1 MSQGVVTS
9 QFTDPVLRG
18 SLLETFRVSNEQ
30 RDFEWKKC
38 GFEEMTSDKAF
49 EEIAEFAGL
58 GLAPRR
64 EELAQGAVDIVK
76 QGYVVRINQYAYSI
90 NMPVSREAQK
100 FKQYREAIMGT
111 ESVNE
116 SLHNSVE
123 ILCADVFGNA
133 FSTTAGLLPDGKPI
147 CAVGHKLPRG
157 GTFDTAITAA
167 SIGQTSIESMYILAA
182 KMPGGHGIPVG
193 VKLKKILVPWDQYFE
208 TKRVLKSDGQYDT
221 PNRAINALSDEGLDI
236 ATNRYLPSTSNW
248 FGITDAKLG
257 ILVIWTEKP
266 NLVEVGMDLNRAT
279 VYSGNMMVGIA
290 PVNPRRL
297 LGSNI

>member
-1 MSQGVVTS
+1 MSVGVVTS

-18 SLLETFRVSNEQ
+18 SLMETFRVSNES
-30 RDFEWKKC
+30 REFEWKKC

-76 QGYVVRINQYAYSI
+76 QGYTVRINQFAYSI

-100 FKQYREAIMGT
+100 FKQYRDAIMGT

-123 ILCADVFGNA
+123 ILCADVFANA
-133 FSTTAGLLPDGKPI
+133 FSTTIGLLPDGKPI
-147 CAVGHKLPRG
+147 CSLAHKLPRG
-157 GTFDTAITAA
+157 GTFDTVITAA
-167 SIGQTSIESMYILAA
+167 SIGQTSIEAMMILAA

-193 VKLKKILVPWDQYFE
+193 VKLKKLVIPEELKFE
-208 TKRVLKSDGQYDT
+208 AKRVLQSQLQFDT
-221 PNRAINALSDEGLDI
+221 VNNAVNALKDEGL
-236 ATNRYLPSTSNW
+236 APVTNRYLASTSNW
-248 FGITDAKLG
+248 FGVTDAKLG
-257 ILVIWTEKP
+257 LLVIWTEKP

-279 VYSGNMMVGIA
+279 VYSGNMMLGIA
-290 PVNPRRL
+290 AVNPRRL

>member
-1 MSQGVVTS
+1 MSVGVVTS
-9 QFTDPVLRG
+9 QYTDPVLRG
-18 SLLETFRVSNEQ
+18 SLMETFRVSNEQ

-38 GFEEMTSDKAF
+38 GFEESTSEKAF

-76 QGYVVRINQYAYSI
+76 QGYTVRINQYAYSI

-100 FKQYREAIMGT
+100 FKQYRDAIMGT

-116 SLHNSVE
+116 SLHNTVE
-123 ILCADVFGNA
+123 ILAADVFGNA

-147 CAVGHKLPRG
+147 CATGHKLPRG

-167 SIGQTSIESMYILAA
+167 SIGQTSIESMYIMSA

-193 VKLKKILVPWDQYFE
+193 VKLQSILVPWETYFE
-208 TKRVLKSDGQYDT
+208 TKRVLGSQLQYDT
-221 PNRAINALSDEGLDI
+221 ANNAINPLKEEGLKI
-236 ATNRYLPSTSNW
+236 VTNRYLPSTTNW
-248 FGITDAKLG
+248 FGITNAKLG
-257 ILVIWTEKP
+257 LLVIWTEKP

-279 VYSGNMMVGIA
+279 VYSGNMMLGIA
-290 PVNPRRL
+290 PVNPRKL
-297 LGSNI
+297 LGSAI